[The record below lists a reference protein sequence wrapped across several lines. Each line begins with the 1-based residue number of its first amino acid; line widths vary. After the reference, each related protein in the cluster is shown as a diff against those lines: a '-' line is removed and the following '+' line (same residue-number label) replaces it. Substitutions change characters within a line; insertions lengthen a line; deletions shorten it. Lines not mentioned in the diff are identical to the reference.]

1 MGPELHYQLI
11 INRVA
16 ELQREA
22 TSHRRAR
29 EAQAAKKA
37 KQRSG
42 ERSARASFGKLRAS

>member
-16 ELQREA
+16 ELHEEA

-29 EAQAAKKA
+29 EAQASRKA
-37 KQRSG
+37 H
-42 ERSARASFGKLRAS
+42 ERSSSRRMRAGLSKFRIS